1 MCIFACCITRY
12 DAYGVWIYLF
22 NMYNLSNWVTA
33 YHTATILLLTGT
45 GTGIKRQYIAS
56 ATALSEI

>member
-22 NMYNLSNWVTA
+22 NTYNLSNWVTA
-33 YHTATILLLTGT
+33 CHYLVAN
-45 GTGIKRQYIAS
+45 RYRYRY
-56 ATALSEI
+56 